1 MLEGPQPKPYSNP
14 SHNHLFASCSL
25 LSVFCYPSTNRCF
38 FTALL
43 LRFLTS
49 PLIHIHLHPLH
60 RLPLVQLRRLNNQ
73 LLQRR
78 PLQIPHRPHLYVPHA
93 LPRPFQQSLRVRQ
106 RRATQENKRHMFLS
120 RHETAHRPV
129 RVKRR
134 NLPRIHILLA
144 SPQCLLHQRTQTL
157 HHTFLLSRFLHI
169 LVDPRPSFFSL
180 NRRHRS
186 PSFLNPPPF

>member
-14 SHNHLFASCSL
+14 SHDHLFASCSL

-38 FTALL
+38 FTALP

-60 RLPLVQLRRLNNQ
+60 RLPLVQLGRLHNQ
-73 LLQRR
+73 LLQCRLLHIGR
-78 PLQIPHRPHLYVPHA
+78 RPHLHMPHA
-93 LPRPFQQSLRVRQ
+93 LPRPLQQSSRIRQ
-106 RRATQENKRHMFLS
+106 HRAAQKNKRHMFLS

-144 SPQCLLHQRTQTL
+144 SPQCLLHQRTQAL
-157 HHTFLLSRFLHI
+157 HHALQFSRLRHI

>member
-1 MLEGPQPKPYSNP
+1 MPEGPQFQLHAKSN
-14 SHNHLFASCSL
+14 HDHLFASCSL

-38 FTALL
+38 FTSLP

-49 PLIHIHLHPLH
+49 PLVHFHLHPLH
-60 RLPLVQLRRLNNQ
+60 RLPLVQLRRLHNQ
-73 LLQRR
+73 LLQRG
-78 PLQIPHRPHLYVPHA
+78 LLHILHRPHLHMPHA
-93 LPRPFQQSLRVRQ
+93 LPRPLQQPFRIRQ
-106 RRATQENKRHMFLS
+106 LRATQENKRHMFLS

-129 RVKRR
+129 RIKRR

-169 LVDPRPSFFSL
+169 LVDPCPSFFSL

-186 PSFLNPPPF
+186 PSFLIPPPF

>member
-1 MLEGPQPKPYSNP
+1 MPEGPQFQLHAKSN
-14 SHNHLFASCSL
+14 HDHLFASCSL
-25 LSVFCYPSTNRCF
+25 LSVFCHPSTHRCF
-38 FTALL
+38 FTSLL

-60 RLPLVQLRRLNNQ
+60 RLPLVQLGRLHDQ

-78 PLQIPHRPHLYVPHA
+78 PLQIPRRPHLHMPNA
-93 LPRPFQQSLRVRQ
+93 LPRPLQQSSRIRQ
-106 RRATQENKRHMFLS
+106 RRAAQENKRHMFLP

-144 SPQCLLHQRTQTL
+144 SPQCLLHQCTQTL

-186 PSFLNPPPF
+186 PSFLIPPPF